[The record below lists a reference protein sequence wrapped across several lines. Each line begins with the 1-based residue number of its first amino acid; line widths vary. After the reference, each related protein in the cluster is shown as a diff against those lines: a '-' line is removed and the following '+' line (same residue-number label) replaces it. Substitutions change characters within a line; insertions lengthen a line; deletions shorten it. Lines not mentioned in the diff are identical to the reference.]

1 MKSWIKEQ
9 KRLKSPMFTY
19 MNFTK
24 LRKGAGQSYELKW
37 LPQIF
42 SVLAS
47 AVDLK
52 KVSPQGDS
60 E

>member
-9 KRLKSPMFTY
+9 KQLKSPMFTY
-19 MNFTK
+19 TNFAE
-24 LRKGAGQSYELKW
+24 LRKGVGQSYELKW

-42 SVLAS
+42 SVLTS

-52 KVSPQGDS
+52 KVSPQGDF